1 MSHWVK
7 GKLQIFPKF
16 ATVFVNLIQ
25 NSYESVILYVLAYD
39 YIIYIFLLF
48 HLTKKKKK
56 ILGGLSWKIRNK
68 RKNIEFYKSI
78 PQSMES
84 SNLINIFRCII
95 VVLLVISYHHSLLL
109 LTIKHGR
116 PYFMLNPDLK
126 LKKKKKL
133 YINFFYQYNLTMK
146 ICLYTLT

>member
-1 MSHWVK
+1 MK
-7 GKLQIFPKF
+7 GKLQIFTQF
-16 ATVFVNLIQ
+16 ATAFVNLIQ
-25 NSYESVILYVLAYD
+25 NSHASVILYILTYD
-39 YIIYIFLLF
+39 YNIFIYIYTYITIAFISLN
-48 HLTKKKKK
+48 KKKF
-56 ILGGLSWKIRNK
+56 LSGLSWKIRNK

-126 LKKKKKL
+126 LKKKKN
-133 YINFFYQYNLTMK
+133 YI
-146 ICLYTLT
+146 

>member
-1 MSHWVK
+1 MK

-56 ILGGLSWKIRNK
+56 NPRW
-68 RKNIEFYKSI
+68 
-78 PQSMES
+78 
-84 SNLINIFRCII
+84 
-95 VVLLVISYHHSLLL
+95 VV
-109 LTIKHGR
+109 
-116 PYFMLNPDLK
+116 
-126 LKKKKKL
+126 
-133 YINFFYQYNLTMK
+133 MK
-146 ICLYTLT
+146 DT